1 MQSGG
6 PNRERYISGCRGD
19 IASYFFPRN
28 RVHFYLTPVR
38 LAQAAAPA
46 HYTAPAK
53 CRPTFI
59 LFDIASYFF
68 PKNRVHFYLTP
79 VRLTQA
85 AAPRIVPRP
94 QNAGRTMPPHISHRP
109 VQNCINI
116 RDATLHFISLY
127 QVFKLTTSCSW
138 FLLFSN
144 ALLKSKGRR
153 MATSLSRRGLK
164 IPRIYILDLTF
175 TNMYRITRE
184 KKACG

>member
-1 MQSGG
+1 MYNMLNIEFQSTPYPPARTRPLGR
-6 PNRERYISGCRGD
+6 PAR
-19 IASYFFPRN
+19 
-28 RVHFYLTPVR
+28 PVR
-38 LAQAAAPA
+38 PRRTESGTVIAPYA
-46 HYTAPAK
+46 M
-53 CRPTFI
+53 I
-59 LFDIASYFF
+59 LHHTFF

-116 RDATLHFISLY
+116 RAATLHFISLY

-138 FLLFSN
+138 FLLSSN

-153 MATSLSRRGLK
+153 TATRLSRRGLK

-184 KKACG
+184 RKACG

>member
-1 MQSGG
+1 MNFKIHPASARPHPPARSTRPSGPPAEDRIG
-6 PNRERYISGCRGD
+6 NSYCTIRDD
-19 IASYFFPRN
+19 IASYFFHR
-28 RVHFYLTPVR
+28 
-38 LAQAAAPA
+38 
-46 HYTAPAK
+46 
-53 CRPTFI
+53 
-59 LFDIASYFF
+59 
-68 PKNRVHFYLTP
+68 NRVHFYLTP

-184 KKACG
+184 RKACG